1 MPEVPNIRFGSC
13 STWRLMGSSLSA
25 TCRCGLSRF
34 WVLPCLRYPFM
45 VAMFYVIKKITLGI
59 DAPGF
64 TTLVVSIFFL
74 AGIQLMTIGVI
85 GEYIGRISDEVK
97 HRPLYVAR
105 ACTRR

>member
-1 MPEVPNIRFGSC
+1 MPLRIITILGFAVSA
-13 STWRLMGSSLSA
+13 LS
-25 TCRCGLSRF
+25 
-34 WVLPCLRYPFM
+34 FM

-85 GEYIGRISDEVK
+85 GSTSAGFQTK
-97 HRPLYVAR
+97 
-105 ACTRR
+105 